1 MLGELAIC
9 IIGIYVCFLTWQLT
23 QERVTTHSYNGAK
36 FKFFIFLNVVQSL
49 CASTVG
55 TLYQL
60 FVRGESLRM
69 PSPALW
75 KKYAQCAILS
85 TCAPLFGYA
94 ALKHIDYPTVIL
106 GKSCKLVPVLLMNF
120 LIYRRTFPASKYA
133 VVALITAGV
142 SAFMLLHKQ
151 EDDEGHAKQQNA
163 SSSLYGLGL
172 LLVNLLM
179 DGAINS
185 TQDRIFHK
193 FKVSGSSMMVFLNLI
208 SSSLMTIYLLAW
220 PYSNELSTALTFCN
234 AHPRIVTDILLFGLC
249 GAVGQC
255 FIYHTLERFGAVSL
269 VTVTVTR
276 KMFSILLSFFWF
288 EHHVSLGQWAAV
300 GLVFLGIGL
309 EAFMKRSGGEKA
321 KSGNATKT
329 DAPVA
334 IKKSFETD
342 FKKRK

>member
-1 MLGELAIC
+1 MLGELAVC
-9 IIGIYVCFLTWQLT
+9 VAGIYACFLTWQLT
-23 QERVTTHSYNGAK
+23 QERVTTHKYNDAR
-36 FKFFIFLNVVQSL
+36 FRYFIFLNLVQSL

-60 FVRGESLRM
+60 LVRREALRR
-69 PSPALW
+69 PSRALW
-75 KKYAQCAILS
+75 LKYLQCALLS

-151 EDDEGHAKQQNA
+151 EDADGHAKKGQTS
-163 SSSLYGLGL
+163 SSSLYGLAL

-179 DGAINS
+179 DGAVNS

-193 FKVSGSSMMVFLNLI
+193 FHVSGSSMMVFLNLI
-208 SSSLMTIYLLAW
+208 ASSLMAAYLLVW
-220 PYSNELSTALTFCN
+220 PYTDELAQALAFCS
-234 AHPRIVTDILLFGLC
+234 AHPQIIVDILLFGFC

-288 EHHVSLGQWAAV
+288 EHHVSPGQWGAV
-300 GLVFLGIGL
+300 ALVFAGIGI
-309 EAFMKRSGGEKA
+309 EAGMKRSSSAAAAEKGDP
-321 KSGNATKT
+321 KKK
-329 DAPVA
+329 
-334 IKKSFETD
+334 IK
-342 FKKRK
+342 